1 MTLARG
7 LPPLRV
13 ERALRLLP
21 DVDAL
26 GPLRAFLVSTSKP
39 RPAVEP
45 YRTVGKRI
53 VQPAFALREFVPRA
67 IAGVAE
73 HLSAL
78 YAAAVE
84 ALEAEQR
91 GDLNGI
97 VRALL
102 SAGER
107 EERAGHFTQARV
119 WYDHAL
125 AAAEGLHDRRPEIE
139 SLRRLGDV
147 AIAHGSVV
155 EGGRYFQRSFALA
168 DDERDTRGA
177 ALACLGL
184 GGVALQEGHAQG
196 AESWYARGLSHAAD
210 DAQLTASLFLGLA
223 EIARERGDLEGVA
236 QRLRVALELLQQSD
250 DVDGISR
257 CEDAWARLEAQLG
270 NTDAALAHYREALAS
285 LEKGGGSIALEMD
298 IRLNLCQLFLDCERL
313 PDAED
318 EIRRAEESAIVH
330 NLTRQLACV
339 YVMMGKMR
347 GHQHDETGFVF
358 FEKAAELCRGMEPF
372 PRLEA
377 QVYVAY
383 ALFRKQLGNPDEAR
397 ALLERAHEIL
407 EDIGTS
413 AALRDVTVEITTLA

>member
-91 GDLNGI
+91 GDMRGI
-97 VRALL
+97 VHALL

-147 AIAHGSVV
+147 AIAHGNVV

-168 DDERDTRGA
+168 DDERDARGA

-184 GGVALQEGHAQG
+184 GAVALQEGHAQG
-196 AESWYARGLSHAAD
+196 AESWYARGLSHAVD
-210 DAQLTASLFLGLA
+210 DVRLTASLFLGLA
-223 EIARERGDLEGVA
+223 EVARARDDLECVE
-236 QRLRVALELLQQSD
+236 QHLRVALELLEPLD
-250 DVDGISR
+250 DVDGIAR
-257 CEDAWARLEAQLG
+257 CQDAWARLEAQLG
-270 NTDAALAHYREALAS
+270 NVDGALAHYRDALAR
-285 LEKGGGSIALEMD
+285 LHKAGSSVALELD
-298 IRLNLCQLFLDCERL
+298 IRLDLCQLFLDGQRL

-318 EIRRAEESAIVH
+318 EIRRAEESSIVH
-330 NLTRQLACV
+330 NLTRQLAHV

-347 GHQHDETGFVF
+347 AQQHDETGFVF
-358 FEKAAELCRGMEPF
+358 FEKAAELCRGTEPF

-377 QVYVAY
+377 RVYLEY
-383 ALFRKQLGNPDEAR
+383 GLFRQQLGSREEAR
-397 ALLERAHEIL
+397 ALLERAQEIL
-407 EDIGTS
+407 EDFGSS
-413 AALRDVTVEITTLA
+413 AALVEVSAQISDLT

>member
-1 MTLARG
+1 
-7 LPPLRV
+7 
-13 ERALRLLP
+13 
-21 DVDAL
+21 
-26 GPLRAFLVSTSKP
+26 
-39 RPAVEP
+39 VEP

-147 AIAHGSVV
+147 AIAYGNIV

-168 DDERDTRGA
+168 DDERDVHGA
-177 ALACLGL
+177 VLACLGL
-184 GGVALQEGHAQG
+184 GGVALKEGHLQG

-210 DAQLTASLFLGLA
+210 DARLTAALYLGLA
-223 EIARERGDLEGVA
+223 EVVRERGDLEGVQ
-236 QRLRVALELLQQSD
+236 QRLQVAIELLEPVD
-250 DVDGISR
+250 DVDGIAR
-257 CEDAWARLEAQLG
+257 CQDAWARLEAQLG
-270 NTDAALAHYREALAS
+270 NTDAALAHYRAALTR
-285 LEKGGGSIALEMD
+285 LQKTGGSITLELD
-298 IRLNLCQLFLDCERL
+298 IRLDLCQLFLDCERL
-313 PDAED
+313 PDTED
-318 EIRRAEESAIVH
+318 EIRRAEESSIVH

-347 GHQHDETGFVF
+347 AHQHDETGFVF
-358 FEKAAELCRGMEPF
+358 FEKAVELCRGTEPF

-377 QVYVAY
+377 QVYLEY
-383 ALFRKQLGNPDEAR
+383 GLFRKRLGNRDEAR

-407 EDIGTS
+407 ETLGS
-413 AALRDVTVEITTLA
+413 GAALLQVSAQLAQLT